1 MSSRRMR
8 SITSRTALLAVLVS
22 LVLSGTASAA
32 PVEPQLQIDPA
43 DQSWAQSI
51 LPSTYDFGST
61 WQALPGDIAGDPRD
75 NAICPAPLG
84 PDESDLTITGG
95 SSSDFVREDGGA
107 VVVSAVTVWQTSA
120 HAQADWDRTVQPAL
134 LSCVSA
140 SLTSSSTKKIKLVVT
155 GKRALTYP
163 ALAQRTAAYRFSLAY
178 RTTKKVKKK
187 RKTISMPATFDL
199 VILGS
204 GRATAMLGM
213 LSFNR
218 VPLSEGSKQTLASTV
233 ATRIARDPKTKG

>member
-1 MSSRRMR
+1 MR
-8 SITSRTALLAVLVS
+8 SITSRTVLLAALVS
-22 LVLSGTASAA
+22 LVLAGTASAA
-32 PVEPQLQIDPA
+32 PIEPKLQIDPA

-51 LPSTYDFGST
+51 LPSTYDFGPT
-61 WQALPGDIAGDPRD
+61 WQALPGDSAGDPRD
-75 NAICPAPLG
+75 NAICPAALG
-84 PDESDLTITGG
+84 PDEADLTITGG

-107 VVVSAVTVWQTSA
+107 VVVSAATVWQTSA

-140 SLTSSSTKKIKLVVT
+140 SLTSSSTKKLKLVVT

-187 RKTISMPATFDL
+187 RKTISLPATFDL

-218 VPLSEGSKQTLASTV
+218 APLSEASKQTLASAV
-233 ATRIARDPKTKG
+233 ATRMARDPKTTG

>member
-8 SITSRTALLAVLVS
+8 SITCRTVLLAAVVS
-22 LVLSGTASAA
+22 LVLSSAA
-32 PVEPQLQIDPA
+32 IAAPIEPQLQIDPA

-51 LPSTYDFGST
+51 VPTSTDFGST
-61 WQALPGDIAGDPRD
+61 WEALPGDIAGDPRD
-75 NAICPAPLG
+75 NTICPAPLG

-95 SSSDFVREDGGA
+95 SSSDFIREDGGA
-107 VVVSAVTVWQTSA
+107 VVFSAVTVWQTPE

-140 SLTSSSTKKIKLVVT
+140 ALSSSSTKKIKLVVT
-155 GKRALTYP
+155 GKRSLTYP
-163 ALAQRTAAYRFSLAY
+163 ALGQRTAAYRFSIAY
-178 RTTKKVKKK
+178 RMTKKVKKK
-187 RKTISMPATFDL
+187 RKTISLPATFDL

-204 GRATAMLGM
+204 GRATAVLGM
-213 LSFNR
+213 LSFNQ

-233 ATRIARDPKTKG
+233 ATRMARDPKPKA